1 MTIKLSNN
9 GSSSE
14 KYADSLGEYQL
25 LQDISH
31 NEHPVYQSL
40 AREDRYIIYI
50 GKKILYNDHKIVLI
64 FHTRISLVHH
74 T

>member
-1 MTIKLSNN
+1 M
-9 GSSSE
+9 SSSEDGRE

-25 LQDISH
+25 IQDFSH

-50 GKKILYNDHKIVLI
+50 GRKILYNDYKIVLI

>member
-1 MTIKLSNN
+1 M
-9 GSSSE
+9 SSPEDRRE

-25 LQDISH
+25 IQDISH
-31 NEHPVYQSL
+31 NGHPVYQSL
-40 AREDRYIIYI
+40 AREDRYIIYV